1 MEKKNRQKD
10 TTVHKVPP
18 SPTKSKERAME
29 TKRID
34 TMHIIN
40 PIQVYITLEYDT
52 KNIRNSLSI
61 EVAKVILSCYT
72 DRVKC

>member
-1 MEKKNRQKD
+1 
-10 TTVHKVPP
+10 
-18 SPTKSKERAME
+18 ME